1 MYDCKYTYIYIHVH
15 VHVYAGGPKTVFI
28 KLKFLRTCKYV
39 TIFFMNIM
47 NHFQLRFNFSNH
59 LHGVGWGGLLTSFL
73 ITTAR
78 YVTNFFNHLHGVGW
92 DGVGWLGY

>member
-1 MYDCKYTYIYIHVH
+1 MIYKPLVFG
-15 VHVYAGGPKTVFI
+15 VLVFASGLKTVLV
-28 KLKFLRTCKYV
+28 KLTCLRTRNYV
-39 TIFFMNIM
+39 TNL
-47 NHFQLRFNFSNH
+47 HNH